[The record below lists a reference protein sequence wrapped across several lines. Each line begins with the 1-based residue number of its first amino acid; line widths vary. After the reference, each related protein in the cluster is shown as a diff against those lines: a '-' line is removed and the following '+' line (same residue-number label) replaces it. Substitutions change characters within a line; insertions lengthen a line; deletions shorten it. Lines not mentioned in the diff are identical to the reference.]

1 VNYLHKEKH
10 DYMTHFF
17 CKKEKKRSISECQRE
32 GARGGGGELLI

>member
-17 CKKEKKRSISECQRE
+17 CKKEKKRSIRE
-32 GARGGGGELLI
+32 HHRGRELEEEEASS